1 MRLFVI
7 AWRNLWRNKKRT
19 LITVS
24 SVFFGVILCSLM
36 GSMQEGSY
44 NSMISNLVNFYSGY
58 IQLHNEDYWEDKSIN
73 NSFFESDSLVNK
85 VMAVDGIDY
94 IIPRLESFALL
105 SGGEHTKG
113 AMVMGVHLEKENAL
127 TSIAGK
133 IIEGAF
139 LSGDDEGVLIGFRLA
154 EKLQVGVGDTVVLFG
169 QGYHGI
175 TAAGKYPVRGLFKL
189 PNPNLNRR
197 LVYMELKKAQ
207 EFYGAERLLTSYVM
221 VVKDN
226 KIMKR
231 VLPVLK
237 NNISKPYKIRSWVEM
252 FPNMI
257 QQIESDRSSA
267 LVMKGVL
274 YIVIMFGILG
284 TVMMMVTERRR
295 EFGVMMAVGML
306 KYKLAITVFYETL
319 FMGMLGV
326 VSGLLGSLPV
336 VGYFYHN
343 PIPLTGKVA
352 EWMADLGFEPYM
364 FFSWEAGVFINQMV
378 AVFLITI
385 IVSVF
390 PFVRIMKMSGVNA
403 LKG

>member
-44 NSMISNLVNFYSGY
+44 NSMISNVVNFYSGY

-113 AMVMGVHLEKENAL
+113 AMVMGVHPEKENAL

-197 LVYMELKKAQ
+197 LVYMELKKSQ

-237 NNISKPYKIRSWVEM
+237 NNISKPYEIRSWEEM

-336 VGYFYHN
+336 VEYFYHN

-390 PFVRIMKMSGVNA
+390 PFVRIMKMSGINA